1 MDLKSQYLKLLINIY
16 VTIILAHQ
24 CYNFLINCSLQ
35 LQSVL
40 AEVIQFVMSI
50 KCSDQFVL
58 KIEFWTLVSRK
69 LLIFH
74 SIDTALCESLSLQ
87 FTLTVISCLPFLY
100 DLYHTLR
107 SESFKHEIL
116 NWLTTQL

>member
-1 MDLKSQYLKLLINIY
+1 MDLKSQYLKFLINIY

-24 CYNFLINCSLQ
+24 CYNFLITCSLQ

-50 KCSDQFVL
+50 KCSDQFVI
-58 KIEFWTLVSRK
+58 KTEFWTLVSQK

-74 SIDTALCESLSLQ
+74 SIDNALCESAVYTDCNKL
-87 FTLTVISCLPFLY
+87 FTFPV
-100 DLYHTLR
+100 
-107 SESFKHEIL
+107 
-116 NWLTTQL
+116 